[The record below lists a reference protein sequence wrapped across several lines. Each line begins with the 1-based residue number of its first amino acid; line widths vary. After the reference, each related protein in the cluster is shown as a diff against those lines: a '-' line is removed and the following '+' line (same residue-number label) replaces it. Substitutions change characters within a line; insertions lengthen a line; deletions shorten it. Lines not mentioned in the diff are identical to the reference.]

1 MLKTKKWIF
10 LAVAVFCGGLF
21 FVPGT
26 AISDENKTKVLSPAD
41 KEEKGGQKSVQD
53 LGEITVTGKIMGE
66 TTANMPAVVESI
78 TAEGIERINAMET
91 SDVFKY
97 MPGSYLRKLYP
108 GSTNSPLII
117 RGNNSSM
124 TGRTLVSADGMRL
137 SDFTSSGH
145 SNAPKWFMVAP
156 QEIEKVDVIYGPFS
170 AALSGNSMSGTA
182 LITTHMPD
190 TLEVDTSLKYFYQNA
205 HVYKTD
211 DDLDGYN
218 AFGSV
223 GNRTGKFAYNL
234 WFNRMEAEA
243 QSISFITKS
252 ASSGGAVVGN
262 PVSGWVA
269 DKDRSNE
276 DRYVLGAA
284 GTSDITNNTLKLKVA
299 YDLTDFSTI
308 RGRIPIFPV

>member
-1 MLKTKKWIF
+1 MLKRKKW
-10 LAVAVFCGGLF
+10 VFIVVVFMCAGLF
-21 FVPGT
+21 FSSEEAG
-26 AISDENKTKVLSPAD
+26 ADENKIQAPSSVNEDDDAGQQPA
-41 KEEKGGQKSVQD
+41 QD
-53 LGEITVTGKIMGE
+53 LGEITVTGKIMDE
-66 TTANMPAVVESI
+66 TTVNMPAVVESV

-108 GSTNSPLII
+108 GGTNSPLII
-117 RGNNSSM
+117 RGNNSTM

-190 TLEVDTSLKYFYQNA
+190 SLEVDTSLKYFYQNA

-211 DDLDGYN
+211 DDLEEYN
-218 AFGSV
+218 DI
-223 GNRTGKFAYNL
+223 L
-234 WFNRMEAEA
+234 
-243 QSISFITKS
+243 
-252 ASSGGAVVGN
+252 SGERDV
-262 PVSGWVA
+262 
-269 DKDRSNE
+269 
-276 DRYVLGAA
+276 YL
-284 GTSDITNNTLKLKVA
+284 
-299 YDLTDFSTI
+299 
-308 RGRIPIFPV
+308 